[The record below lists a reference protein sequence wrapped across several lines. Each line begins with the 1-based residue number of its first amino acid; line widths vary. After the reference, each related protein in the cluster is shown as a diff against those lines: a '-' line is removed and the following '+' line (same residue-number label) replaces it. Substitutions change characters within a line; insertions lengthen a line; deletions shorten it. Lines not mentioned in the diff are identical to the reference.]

1 MLFPEYTDSLF
12 QSAQLVKHSNDR
24 YSIMIKTT
32 NEKNFEKPI
41 SINNLDTIYAI
52 IEKENPIPLNTVTD
66 DYIAKKP
73 SQEYLLK
80 QKKRQDQYDSVKTV
94 AEITFQILFV
104 LLEILA
110 QAY

>member
-1 MLFPEYTDSLF
+1 MLY
-12 QSAQLVKHSNDR
+12 
-24 YSIMIKTT
+24 
-32 NEKNFEKPI
+32 
-41 SINNLDTIYAI
+41 

-73 SQEYLLK
+73 SQEDLLK